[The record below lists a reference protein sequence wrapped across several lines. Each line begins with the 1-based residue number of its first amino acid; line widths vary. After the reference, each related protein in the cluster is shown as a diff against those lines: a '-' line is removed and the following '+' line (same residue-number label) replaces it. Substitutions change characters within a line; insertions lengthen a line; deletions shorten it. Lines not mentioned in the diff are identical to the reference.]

1 MTGDASA
8 DASGDPGR
16 WAAGVLPVAVTP
28 GGAVVTLL
36 GRDHARKGGRW
47 SDFAGGGEA
56 CDAAPRDT
64 ALRELDEET
73 GGLVRLRLDDALEF
87 TSTTPSG
94 KRLHR
99 YVVRVPFDEDLP
111 ARFAGSKDDEKVAVG
126 WFALGALPPLR
137 HVFWRQMQEDAP
149 IIAAFALRGCRRPPS

>member
-1 MTGDASA
+1 MSDQTRQRTGQAAPDRT
-8 DASGDPGR
+8 PER

-28 GGAVVTLL
+28 EGAVVALL
-36 GRDHARKGGRW
+36 GKDNASKGGRW

-73 GGLVRLRLDDALEF
+73 GGVVCVDLEGALEF

-94 KRLHR
+94 KTLHR

-111 ARFAGSKDDEKVAVG
+111 KRFGGSKDDEKVEVA

-137 HVFWRQMQEDAP
+137 HVFWRQMREDTPA
-149 IIAAFALRGCRRPPS
+149 IAAFALGGH